1 MVDLTDLTAMTHL
14 LFAGIWTGSVVFVA
28 VGVVPMADR
37 DGVGRAVLKGLADRL
52 TSVSRVSAL
61 LLLLTGGHLAAERYT
76 VDSLTGSGN
85 GHLVLSMIALWVI
98 LIGLVEVGAARIES
112 EDASES
118 GATFLW
124 AAAVVAIAL
133 LLDAGLLLT

>member
-1 MVDLTDLTAMTHL
+1 MVEVTELSAITHL

-28 VGVVPMADR
+28 VGVLPMADR
-37 DGVGRAVLKGLADRL
+37 DGVGSAALQGIVERL

-76 VDSLTGSGN
+76 VDTLTGSGS
-85 GHLVLSMIALWVI
+85 GHLVLSMIALWV
-98 LIGLVEVGAARIES
+98 LLAGLVEVGAIRLADSDE
-112 EDASES
+112 AES
-118 GATFLW
+118 GGTFLW

-133 LLDAGLLLT
+133 LLDAGLLLM

>member
-98 LIGLVEVGAARIES
+98 LIGLVEVGAARIAS